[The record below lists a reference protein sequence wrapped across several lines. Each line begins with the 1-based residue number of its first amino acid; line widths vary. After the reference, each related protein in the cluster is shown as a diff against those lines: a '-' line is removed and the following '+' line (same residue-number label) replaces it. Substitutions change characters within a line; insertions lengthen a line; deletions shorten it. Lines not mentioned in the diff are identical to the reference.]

1 MSEPSLIVAIV
12 QPEDAETAIQAVIGA
27 GLRVTRIS
35 SVGGFLRADN
45 ELLLLGMERGQV
57 PQAVKLLAE
66 NCKTRTAVVN
76 ASFPTLELY
85 LAGCMMPLEAE
96 VGGATI
102 FVLPLDRMVR
112 VGAQPETMVSATI
125 EERRKSGMK
134 LVMAIVPEER
144 ASETL
149 GALMA
154 AQYRATLV
162 STTGGFWRKGNA
174 TVLIGVEDDKVDD
187 VLQRIEGICVSPT
200 YKAEKPE
207 AAWTTMFV
215 LDVAQYQRV

>member
-12 QPEDAETAIQAVIGA
+12 QPEDAETAIQAVIRA

-35 SVGGFLRADN
+35 SMGGFLRADN
-45 ELLLLGMERGQV
+45 ELLLLGMEHSQV
-57 PQAVKLLAE
+57 SQAVKLLAA

-102 FVLPLDRMVR
+102 FVLPLDRLVR
-112 VGAQPETMVSATI
+112 VGAQPETMVSAKI
-125 EERRKSGMK
+125 ERRKSGMK